1 MAPYG
6 PGQREVFFASTH
18 LAFRSPMSPIL
29 EAGVSTR
36 CLRIVRGIYVPE
48 GGAASNAS
56 DTAYLSPT
64 SRPLTARLPIK
75 TAPSIWTVTISP
87 RYLPPDVDSTS

>member
-18 LAFRSPMSPIL
+18 LAFRSPISPTL

-36 CLRIVRGIYVPE
+36 CLRIVRGIYGPE
-48 GGAASNAS
+48 GRAASNAS
-56 DTAYLSPT
+56 ETAYLSPT
-64 SRPLTARLPIK
+64 SRPLTARLPNK
-75 TAPSIWTVTISP
+75 TAQSMWTVRIAPGS
-87 RYLPPDVDSTS
+87 LPPEEACTL